1 MTKEV
6 LIQLSKL
13 ITIFLNKVKLP
24 CVGEYKTKRRK
35 TVVILEMH
43 SAA

>member
-13 ITIFLNKVKLP
+13 ITIFLKNKVKLP
-24 CVGEYKTKRRK
+24 YMGEYKTKKKKEKENR
-35 TVVILEMH
+35 H
-43 SAA
+43 